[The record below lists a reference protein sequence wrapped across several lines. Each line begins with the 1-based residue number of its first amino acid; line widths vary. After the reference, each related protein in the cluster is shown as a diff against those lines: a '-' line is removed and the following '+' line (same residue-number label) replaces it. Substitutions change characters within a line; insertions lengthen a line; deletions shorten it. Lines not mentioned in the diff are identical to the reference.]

1 MFSFLPCVA
10 LWGLVFGDFATG
22 LRLGAFRSEIPRADA
37 PVQTHSTPVDS
48 CRFGLRGPDATSLR
62 VYERGRMYEGLATG
76 SLSRRWDYAS
86 ERSEAKSHVRMPPR
100 RHTRLLLEILS
111 QIGLTS
117 L

>member
-1 MFSFLPCVA
+1 MWGVA
-10 LWGLVFGDFATG
+10 HVG
-22 LRLGAFRSEIPRADA
+22 LRLGTFRSEIPRADA

-48 CRFGLRGPDATSLR
+48 RRFGLRGADATSRR

-86 ERSEAKSHVRMPPR
+86 ERSAVKSHPPIPMWK
-100 RHTRLLLEILS
+100 ILS